1 MKLLCNSTTLELYID
16 YGRNHIEFR
25 ENFQGPQELGTKKQL
40 RKCFIL
46 KMSSKSFEENIQL
59 QDSYLFF
66 SMLLVLRRGDSCSLT
81 HSVLS
86 TVVTRIFL
94 FKDCGFLEEITKQ
107 SCGLTHFTL
116 YSETISCLQNNT
128 CTT

>member
-1 MKLLCNSTTLELYID
+1 MEEITLNSERISKAHKSW
-16 YGRNHIEFR
+16 G
-25 ENFQGPQELGTKKQL
+25 QKKQL
-40 RKCFIL
+40 RESFIL

-59 QDSYLFF
+59 QDYHLFF
-66 SMLLVLRRGDSCSLT
+66 SVLLVLRWGDSCSLT

-86 TVVTRIFL
+86 IVLTRIFL

-116 YSETISCLQNNT
+116 YLETISCLQNNT
-128 CTT
+128 SPMYHLSHHNGLRE